1 MFRDVFVKE
10 YLDKKARFMRCKN
23 NHTSCE
29 VCINVNMLLSDKS
42 RKWPPAADNI
52 IKHWRHL
59 HLKQQW
65 RERQDADEREERA
78 RTETD
83 PATGQPLNFYMSADF
98 VSNSVGDTP
107 LFQKDGR
114 HAKNERSKKHIQ
126 TRMCGVHVIC
136 GGNTISYSLHISLH
150 VCQSTSLS
158 YLYNPQYIYLSTYLS
173 PYVYPSA
180 LVLWKRPSP
189 GERLWGMAPLMLFS
203 RAF

>member
-1 MFRDVFVKE
+1 
-10 YLDKKARFMRCKN
+10 MRCKN

-52 IKHWRHL
+52 IKHWRHH
-59 HLKQQW
+59 HLKQRW

-83 PATGQPLNFYMSADF
+83 PATGQPLNFYMCADF

-136 GGNTISYSLHISLH
+136 GGTIFINTAIIL
-150 VCQSTSLS
+150 SLS
-158 YLYNPQYIYLSTYLS
+158 LSLALS
-173 PYVYPSA
+173 PSLSLSISHKHTHTLSLPVRLYPFDN
-180 LVLWKRPSP
+180 LPYPIVFTHT
-189 GERLWGMAPLMLFS
+189 LMLLSISCVPSLFLVFP
-203 RAF
+203 RRY

>member
-10 YLDKKARFMRCKN
+10 YLEKKARFMRCKN

-83 PATGQPLNFYMSADF
+83 PATGQPLKFYMCADF

-136 GGNTISYSLHISLH
+136 GGILYLTLPSSLPSSLPLFL
-150 VCQSTSLS
+150 SLS
-158 YLYNPQYIYLSTYLS
+158 FPLSQLPHPRS
-173 PYVYPSA
+173 PSTPT
-180 LVLWKRPSP
+180 
-189 GERLWGMAPLMLFS
+189 
-203 RAF
+203 